1 MNREI
6 ARLLAEAGVTEPFD
20 WKDIVIRQNYAMV
33 PTPSGAG
40 DLAAMNVGFNLN
52 VLSHGS
58 PIYFAKCRDAGD
70 PELQRST
77 AIRNCL
83 AGERD
88 DGLSVSPAGI
98 ASSGRMTV
106 QVSRFI
112 PGSNL
117 GEVVL
122 GLTIPEYLGMLR
134 TVLFGNAALSR
145 LVMSEPGLLEA
156 RPATLSLSAIASR
169 VVDDAAQLA
178 ALDHGEHSALTAA
191 LLAAGDVP
199 SRPQHGDLWWANLL
213 ASGGRIWLLDFDSYG
228 EIRVPLF
235 DDLTFMLGTLGVRG
249 GSLADAVEWLGSEEA
264 EARDCRALLLERAEA
279 DGLTVQ
285 QIDGVIVYY
294 LAHMAFDVHRRAG
307 AVYGAPHVAAFRF
320 AAQRLASGR
329 RLHPAP

>member
-1 MNREI
+1 MTGE
-6 ARLLAEAGVTEPFD
+6 FD
-20 WKDIVIRQNYAMV
+20 WNDVVIRQNYAMV
-33 PTPSGAG
+33 PTPSGG
-40 DLAAMNVGFNLN
+40 PDLAAMNVGFNLN

-58 PIYFAKCRDAGD
+58 PVFFAKCRDAGE
-70 PELQRST
+70 PELLRST

-98 ASSGRMTV
+98 ASSSRMTV

-122 GLTIPEYLGMLR
+122 GLSIPEYLGMLR
-134 TVLFGNAALSR
+134 TVLFGNAELSR
-145 LVMSEPGLLEA
+145 LAMSKPGLLEP
-156 RPATLSLSAIASR
+156 RPSTLSLAAIASAD
-169 VVDDAAQLA
+169 VDDAARLA
-178 ALDHGEHSALTAA
+178 ALEYGEHAALTAV

-199 SRPQHGDLWWANLL
+199 SRAQHGDLWWANLL

-249 GSLADAVEWLGSEEA
+249 GSLADAVEWLGSEET
-264 EARDCRALLLERAEA
+264 EARACRALLLERAGA
-279 DGLTVQ
+279 DGLSAQ
-285 QIDGVIVYY
+285 QIEGVMVYY
-294 LAHMAFDVHRRAG
+294 LAHMASDVHRRAG

-320 AAQRLASGR
+320 AAQHLASGG